1 MDDFYTSTEAAQI
14 TGCSRRQLQY
24 WQEKGVVVPTVN
36 ASGKGRNVY
45 YSEADLLTLAV
56 MEYMLSIGLS
66 FELCREALETLKAK
80 ESWLFD
86 NSVPIPHEIQGW
98 NWGAF
103 FLPHIWAITN
113 QVWIGLFAF
122 VPIIGT
128 VMGFVLAAK
137 GNEWAWKSRR
147 WHSIEQFKDHQRAWT
162 KAGLFIG
169 IPMVWIPALYTLFNL
184 F

>member
-1 MDDFYTSTEAAQI
+1 MNWIKKLTEPAPEKRFKSATAALSALKSGRELNPHPNGRGIAAELGLQTTASTI
-14 TGCSRRQLQY
+14 
-24 WQEKGVVVPTVN
+24 VN
-36 ASGKGRNVY
+36 NNSGQGN
-45 YSEADLLTLAV
+45 
-56 MEYMLSIGLS
+56 
-66 FELCREALETLKAK
+66 
-80 ESWLFD
+80 LFD

>member
-86 NSVPIPHEIQGW
+86 NSVPSQKMKRLM
-98 NWGAF
+98 
-103 FLPHIWAITN
+103 FLLT
-113 QVWIGLFAF
+113 
-122 VPIIGT
+122 
-128 VMGFVLAAK
+128 
-137 GNEWAWKSRR
+137 ES
-147 WHSIEQFKDHQRAWT
+147 EQK
-162 KAGLFIG
+162 
-169 IPMVWIPALYTLFNL
+169 FNL
-184 F
+184 REFDKKTALEAFAQGQAVISFWGDRVRERLSENLKNFKRSLPVELGSA